1 MGPLIPNGYITGD
14 WNFVIAI
21 LIGIAFGFILEAS
34 GFSASRNLAG
44 VFYGYKPTRYV
55 STDQV
60 AKRIIQKDPSLELID
75 VRSAEEYNK
84 FSLPNAI
91 NIPLDS
97 LVNANNLDY
106 FGIKGLNAIFFSN
119 DDIYADQAWVIT
131 KRLGFGSTYV
141 MKGGLNKWIETII
154 QPKEPAEEASS
165 EAIKTYEFRK
175 GAQLYFTGA
184 KVETSIT
191 KEKVVVQKR
200 KKTAVAAGGC

>member
-1 MGPLIPNGYITGD
+1 MNRNYLILT
-14 WNFVIAI
+14 A
-21 LIGIAFGFILEAS
+21 LMLL
-34 GFSASRNLAG
+34 LAVG
-44 VFYGYKPTRYV
+44 TFFLSKGNEHKQIEPDKLLWEIIQPTRYV

-97 LVNANNLDY
+97 LVNANKLDY

-154 QPKEPAEEASS
+154 QPKKPAEEASS